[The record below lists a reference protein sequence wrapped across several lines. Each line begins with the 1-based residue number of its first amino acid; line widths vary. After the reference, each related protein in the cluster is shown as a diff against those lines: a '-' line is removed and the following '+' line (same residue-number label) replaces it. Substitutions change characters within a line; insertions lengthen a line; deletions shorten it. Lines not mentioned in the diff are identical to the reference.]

1 MIKSNDC
8 VILRSETGADHGAT
22 PYLAKVKWFWE
33 EPSTGKPFPPPS
45 IAKQIFSPLGEI
57 QMSLIWYYHPEH
69 TELPSSIRQRFLPN
83 ELLASKYWDCV
94 SVACIEDKCYVLTFN
109 EYNRYCLREK
119 SVNLFEHS
127 ESVGQLKLLLNKNLP
142 TVQHRPLPAKTVG
155 NQNIFFCRYVYDYRV
170 KRVLKN
176 PTFFSM

>member
-1 MIKSNDC
+1 LLI
-8 VILRSETGADHGAT
+8 E
-22 PYLAKVKWFWE
+22 
-33 EPSTGKPFPPPS
+33 
-45 IAKQIFSPLGEI
+45 FSSLGEI

-69 TELPSSIRQRFLPN
+69 TELPLRIRERFLPN
-83 ELLASKYWDCV
+83 ELLASKYWDSL
-94 SVACIEDKCYVLTFN
+94 SVACIEDKCYVLNFN

-127 ESVGQLKLLLNKNLP
+127 EAVGQLKFLLNKNSS
-142 TVQHRPLPAKTVG
+142 TVQHRPLPAKTVD

-176 PTFFSM
+176 PTFFSTASSM